1 MRWDDLFADLEGQLA
16 TALDRESAGLDL
28 EEERLR
34 LARLSLRERLAVL
47 GSAQPAGLTIQL
59 VSGASLRLALRSSGR
74 DWLAGEL
81 ATPPGAS
88 MPSGASRPSGAP
100 MQPDAARRSVIVP
113 EWSIA
118 TVSLVPDAV
127 PDSLATPGSEQLGES
142 LAARLGI
149 AFVLR
154 ELCRRRAL
162 VELDTV
168 VGGFTGTID
177 RVGRDHLDLAEHEPG
192 VPRRAS
198 AVRRI
203 RIVAFPALL
212 AVRSRAG

>member
-1 MRWDDLFADLEGQLA
+1 MRWDELFADLEGQLA

-34 LARLSLRERLAVL
+34 LARLSMRERLVAL
-47 GSAQPAGLTIQL
+47 GSGARSGLAMQL
-59 VSGASLRLALRSSGR
+59 RNGETLHLLVRSSGR
-74 DWLAGEL
+74 DWLAGTIARSPASAETDL
-81 ATPPGAS
+81 AKQRSVVVPDWAIATIALDPAAVPESISVPGA
-88 MPSGASRPSGAP
+88 
-100 MQPDAARRSVIVP
+100 
-113 EWSIA
+113 
-118 TVSLVPDAV
+118 
-127 PDSLATPGSEQLGES
+127 EQLSET
-142 LAARLGI
+142 LAARLGL

-154 ELCRRRAL
+154 ELCRRRVL
-162 VELDTV
+162 VELDTL
-168 VGGFTGTID
+168 VGQLIGTID

-203 RIVAFPALL
+203 RIVAFSALL